1 MGLQAIIKG
10 SVKAGFKAAGDLSQ
24 TVTLTGS
31 ILDKKT
37 PATGVITTTPETQN
51 VRALV
56 TAYDLNEIANS
67 GGKVLGTD
75 RKIILQASDVTID
88 IEKLRSVSIGNDQY
102 TVMLPVSSPVQG
114 SVYKIQIRQG

>member
-88 IEKLRSVSIGNDQY
+88 IEKLRSVSIGTDQY